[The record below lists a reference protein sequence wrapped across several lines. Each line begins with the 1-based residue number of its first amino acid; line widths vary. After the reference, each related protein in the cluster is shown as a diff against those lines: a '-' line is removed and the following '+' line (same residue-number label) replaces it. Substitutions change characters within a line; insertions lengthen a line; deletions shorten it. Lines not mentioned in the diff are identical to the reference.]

1 MDTNIKF
8 TIEHPDNTGS
18 LSLLDFQLKIMEEG
32 EIHTEF
38 YRKAASRDM
47 FVQYSSALPL
57 GCTYNSWSNWGEC
70 SKSCDIG
77 NRIRIRERF
86 KGKGNEPCNLPLE
99 QSSDCN
105 FDPCKGKPSWSTWN
119 SWSECSATCGVGS
132 QKRQRICN
140 YGLLNEDCIGEA
152 VQLQA
157 CVTAMCEGNETCK
170 DGKVWSDCANACPM
184 TCMEHKI
191 GENICQQ
198 SDTCIPGCRCPSGFL
213 EENGHCV
220 EISKCFCHDKDGTSI
235 LENFEA
241 KSQFSCQKCFCSNG
255 TIECLNITKNC
266 CKYAEWTSWGSCS
279 QTCGVGVKHR
289 YRKLLT
295 SGNRCSSEYLIQNET
310 CTLGNCPFDC
320 IVNDLGYNND
330 DIIRESACEIC
341 ICENYREMCRPQPN
355 AIVHANWTEWT
366 QWTEC
371 SRSCQ
376 PGGLRS
382 RTRFCSNP
390 LPRCGGDKCSG
401 DAVEVKPCNEQEFCC
416 TYTPWSFWSSCSA
429 SCGPGIQTRQRQ
441 SMDKNNCDVDPIN
454 ERKTCE
460 VQPCEAACGQWS
472 NWSSCSGDCNLGTRF
487 RQFIVYS
494 TESTNSLCKTKYDFV
509 KCNLENK
516 CNCSNL
522 EEWSVIAGC
531 EAKCEELVSPANS
544 SFCENWNY
552 GCKCIN
558 GLYRDKNGKCVRR
571 DQCDLSCSVNGT
583 IKMNQDIWKKR
594 DDNCTLC
601 QCIRGKIKCER
612 ICKIPVCQENEDLI
626 YLDSNTCCPVCKP
639 KNFAQCQMKYEFTYL
654 ENRTSQCRS
663 TTEIK
668 VPYCSGKCGLS
679 TVKPALLTKKPVD
692 QLDLLFENKCLCCK
706 GKASKIKEV
715 IALCGPDQEKTV
727 MYYPQICSCE
737 CSRCQ

>member
-1 MDTNIKF
+1 
-8 TIEHPDNTGS
+8 
-18 LSLLDFQLKIMEEG
+18 
-32 EIHTEF
+32 
-38 YRKAASRDM
+38 
-47 FVQYSSALPL
+47 
-57 GCTYNSWSNWGEC
+57 
-70 SKSCDIG
+70 
-77 NRIRIRERF
+77 
-86 KGKGNEPCNLPLE
+86 
-99 QSSDCN
+99 
-105 FDPCKGKPSWSTWN
+105 
-119 SWSECSATCGVGS
+119 
-132 QKRQRICN
+132 
-140 YGLLNEDCIGEA
+140 
-152 VQLQA
+152 
-157 CVTAMCEGNETCK
+157 
-170 DGKVWSDCANACPM
+170 
-184 TCMEHKI
+184 
-191 GENICQQ
+191 
-198 SDTCIPGCRCPSGFL
+198 
-213 EENGHCV
+213 
-220 EISKCFCHDKDGTSI
+220 
-235 LENFEA
+235 
-241 KSQFSCQKCFCSNG
+241 
-255 TIECLNITKNC
+255 
-266 CKYAEWTSWGSCS
+266 
-279 QTCGVGVKHR
+279 
-289 YRKLLT
+289 
-295 SGNRCSSEYLIQNET
+295 
-310 CTLGNCPFDC
+310 
-320 IVNDLGYNND
+320 
-330 DIIRESACEIC
+330 
-341 ICENYREMCRPQPN
+341 MCRPQPN